1 MHVDVMVV
9 TPPKDAS
16 VRQMISRTYPGYSCV
31 DSVPLRAAS
40 VLEGGGFSVG
50 FLPLYNLFYNF
61 SSVRDEDDVAVYIRR
76 HDTDVYLLI
85 NDYYIPSRSSPCYEA
100 SLCLA
105 RLLKENNPNCSILM
119 AGNHVSMLPKSVFR
133 DSQEAD
139 VVIKME
145 AEPILCTLVEKIQKS
160 MSPEGIKGIVYR
172 ENGRI
177 RESDGYGSIA
187 NLDSLPVP
195 AYHLLREWTEEIP
208 KRSGRV
214 SGLVDLSVRTS
225 YCCPYRCA
233 FCASAPNWNSVRFR
247 SAEKVAEDLIN
258 ARESLKGKKALFS
271 YFDDENFTI
280 NMGHVEEIAQVM
292 QREDMHLDGVLASTP
307 SLTKTV
313 TDTISE
319 FSDSIL
325 VGAENAVDSVLANV
339 NKPQTYQKTLR
350 ACKNAR
356 ESNLKVDLQWIIG
369 LPGEDTRTIGE
380 NLNAIFSIIM
390 RGDAR
395 SVSPNVLRPQPG
407 SDIGD
412 HPEKYGIT
420 VHHRM
425 WSQYYSNG
433 AYPSF
438 STETLNR
445 DQIYVYYL
453 MAEMVASEASQMS
466 GVYQSHHLEPIV
478 TGPEIDLFSK
488 FMQQV
493 GHS

>member
-1 MHVDVMVV
+1 MHVDVLVI

-16 VRQMISRTYPGYSCV
+16 VRQMISRTYPGYSSV

-40 VLEGGGFSVG
+40 TLEQGGFSVG

-61 SSVRDEDDVAVYIRR
+61 SAAQDRDDVAAYVRGY
-76 HDTDVYLLI
+76 DTDVYLLI

-100 SLCLA
+100 SLFLA
-105 RLLKENNPNCSILM
+105 RLLKENNPNCSIAL
-119 AGNHVSMLPKSVFR
+119 AGNHVSILPKAVFQ

-139 VVIKME
+139 AVIKME
-145 AEPILCTLVEKIQKS
+145 AEPILCTLVETLQKS
-160 MSPEGIKGIVYR
+160 TSLDGIRGIVYR

-177 RESDGYGSIA
+177 RESEGYGSIA
-187 NLDSLPVP
+187 DLDSLPVP

-208 KRSGRV
+208 QRSGRV
-214 SGLVDLSVRTS
+214 SGLLDLTVRTS

-247 SAEKVAEDLIN
+247 SAEKVAEDLTN
-258 ARESLKGKKALFS
+258 ARENLKGKKASFS
-271 YFDDENFTI
+271 YFDDENFTVNI
-280 NMGHVEEIAQVM
+280 DHVKKISQMM
-292 QREDMHLDGVLASTP
+292 QREDMHVDGVLASIP
-307 SLTKTV
+307 NLTKTL
-313 TDTISE
+313 TDAISE
-319 FSDSIL
+319 FSGSIL

-339 NKPQTYQKTLR
+339 SKPQTFQKTLR

-369 LPGEDTRTIGE
+369 LPGEDTRTIAE

-390 RGDAR
+390 KGEAR

-420 VHHRM
+420 VHHKM

-438 STETLNR
+438 STKTLSR

-453 MAEMVASEASQMS
+453 MAEMVASEASQIR
-466 GVYQSHHLEPIV
+466 GVYESHHLEPIV